1 MNKYK
6 AKIDISKNIEV
17 YFDVPLFTG
26 DFGNTIELIFH
37 NGGEPYPMT
46 GVTVS
51 AKRADGQT
59 VFDMGSISGNTA
71 QYTIANNMHNI
82 PGNLDV
88 QISLT
93 DSAGAFLTSGF
104 LHFSVEKG
112 FSEDS
117 GIEADDRYPIF
128 NTFSEELNKKANLS
142 GGNAFSGDQTMYG
155 DVSMYSHVHMG
166 GDLYVTQGAVIDNV
180 DAWNSPGLEVNHY
193 PMTGEEQPC
202 VRFKSGNVEIANLD
216 HTGQLWKGDKKYV
229 TETEL
234 GTKADLAGG
243 NIFNGDDVL
252 VGHQIV
258 DGDLNVN
265 NQDFSEKT
273 PLVVKKYWASEEN
286 GKEIAEFYDGDSLV
300 SHMDTDGQLWKGNE
314 KYITG
319 TELSQAQEETNE
331 TISQTRANAL
341 VSDTADSETL
351 LLSDQQPDTHMNTFT
366 VYGVSQQD
374 GTPTPDTPVEVV
386 SAEDFDVVCS
396 GKNLINESN
405 QWYSQYGN
413 ISSTFADGVWTIT
426 NTHTANRTARFDIGA
441 LPAGTYTMSF
451 SKFPSSPSLYVDD
464 VKTWQTN
471 TSPKTFTLEN
481 DAAAV
486 RFDFAAPANSS
497 VTLTGFQLELGSAA
511 TQYTPYIAPY
521 TAHITGAMRGIPKTG
536 GWAFRDYIESD
547 GISAWKVQ
555 ECGYT
560 VLTGT
565 ESWSVSGNTIA
576 DGTVFTILLP
586 DQDKSTTRK
595 LSLLS
600 NRFTALKDGTAVKL
614 GNTWQTNVTFFA
626 TPNTDTGITSEDTDA
641 VKLQKYKAWLAENNV
656 TILYQLASPV
666 RTDITETEAGQAILS
681 AVRTKNIVSVRTE
694 NLETNTVNPLYQANY
709 NQDINKVINELKQI
723 IVSLGGVIS

>member
-128 NTFSEELNKKANLS
+128 NSFSEELGKKADVSQLDKKANLR
-142 GGNAFSGDQTMYG
+142 GGNVFSGTQTFNNENIMSG
-155 DVSMYSHVHMG
+155 
-166 GDLYVTQGAVIDNV
+166 TQTIYHQYPNESGAAINIISESTMPDTVIRLSDYDSGEVMKV
-180 DAWNSPGLEVNHY
+180 D
-193 PMTGEEQPC
+193 
-202 VRFKSGNVEIANLD
+202 RSGQI
-216 HTGQLWKGDKKYV
+216 WKGGKKYV

-234 GTKADLAGG
+234 ASK
-243 NIFNGDDVL
+243 
-252 VGHQIV
+252 V
-258 DGDLNVN
+258 DTYEAEIWGDLYVGQGAVIENVDN
-265 NQDFSEKT
+265 NTK
-273 PLVVKKYWASEEN
+273 PGL
-286 GKEIAEFYDGDSLV
+286 EINHYPSLIEGETQPTV
-300 SHMDTDGQLWKGNE
+300 LYKCQGVETARMDHTGQLWKGNE
-314 KYITG
+314 KYITD
-319 TELSQAQEETNE
+319 TEVSQ
-331 TISQTRANAL
+331 SYANAL
-341 VSDTADSETL
+341 VSDTAEAEMIVL
-351 LLSDQQPDTHMNTFT
+351 PDQQPDTHMNTFT

-464 VKTWQTN
+464 VKTWQTS

-521 TAHITGAMRGIPKTG
+521 TGHITGAMRGIPKTG

-547 GISAWKVQ
+547 GISVWKVQ

-560 VLTGT
+560 TLTGA
-565 ESWSVSGNTIA
+565 ESWSVSANTIA
-576 DGTVFTILLP
+576 DGTVFSITLP
-586 DQDKSTTRK
+586 DQDKSTTQK

-600 NRFTALKDGTAVKL
+600 NRFTALKSGTAPKL
-614 GNTWQTNVTFFA
+614 GNTWQTNVTFF
-626 TPNTDTGITSEDTDA
+626 TISNTDTGITSEDTDA

-666 RTDITETEAGQAILS
+666 RTDITGTEAGQAILS

>member
-1 MNKYK
+1 MNRYK
-6 AKIDISKNIEV
+6 AKIDISKSIDI

-26 DFGNTIELIFH
+26 DSGNSVELSFFMR
-37 NGGEPYPMT
+37 GEPYPMT

-202 VRFKSGNVEIANLD
+202 VRFKSRNVEIANLD

-243 NIFNGDDVL
+243 NIFNGDNVL

-341 VSDTADSETL
+341 VSDTAESETL

-374 GTPTPDTPVEVV
+374 GTPTPDTPAEVV

-464 VKTWQTN
+464 VRMWQTN

-521 TAHITGAMRGIPKTG
+521 TGHITGAMRGIPKTG

-555 ECGYT
+555 ECGYA

-565 ESWSVSGNTIA
+565 ESWFISGNTIA
-576 DGTVFTILLP
+576 DGTVFSITLP
-586 DQDKSTTRK
+586 DQDKSTTQK

-600 NRFTALKDGTAVKL
+600 NRFTALKSGTAPKL
-614 GNTWQTNVTFFA
+614 GNTWQTNVTFF
-626 TPNTDTGITSEDTDA
+626 TISNTDTGITSEDTNA